1 MLTVIACAAGP
12 FFSGCASS
20 YEVKVDSI
28 AKPKAEDAISYKI
41 NNRNVQAAEDSLRHK
56 EAVGFVR
63 TALSGKGMYE
73 TTDVARADVVVDLDY
88 GVGPPQMRR
97 ETISEPIYITVPGQI
112 RTETVQV
119 GTDKNGNPVFRTVSV
134 QDPPRTEFAGYQ
146 DRVITTVVYE
156 KYLRMSARDTKPTQ
170 EGKPQSEIWT
180 VDITSEG
187 ESRDLRKTLP
197 VLAAASIDYVGKDSH
212 GQKVIRLKDTD
223 KDVAFVKKGM

>member
-1 MLTVIACAAGP
+1 
-12 FFSGCASS
+12 
-20 YEVKVDSI
+20 
-28 AKPKAEDAISYKI
+28 
-41 NNRNVQAAEDSLRHK
+41 
-56 EAVGFVR
+56 
-63 TALSGKGMYE
+63 
-73 TTDVARADVVVDLDY
+73 
-88 GVGPPQMRR
+88 
-97 ETISEPIYITVPGQI
+97 VPGQI

-146 DRVITTVVYE
+146 DRVVTTVVYE